1 MIKTWILGPCS
12 LENEKMYLETG
23 KYLSE
28 IMKGKNWVYKASFD
42 KANRSSIDGKRGIGL
57 KKTLDIFKKIKK
69 QIPNIKLTTDIHE
82 VWQVEQLSEVI
93 DIIQIPAFLC
103 RQTDLIVEC
112 ARHFNFINI
121 KKGQWMSPQNM
132 VKGVDKIRN
141 VNPDAQAWLT
151 ERGTQFGYTQLIV
164 DFGSV
169 NLFRQHFDAVI
180 FDITHSTQ
188 RLKPNGR
195 TGGDSK
201 LAEKYLLV
209 ADIFG
214 YDGVF
219 AEAHPN
225 PPLAYSDGDSQL
237 KLDKVKEI
245 INKAEDISK
254 IINIKYNY
262 E

>member
-12 LENEKMYLETG
+12 LENEKMFIETG
-23 KYLSE
+23 QYLSGL
-28 IMKGKNWVYKASFD
+28 MTGKDWIYKASFD

-57 KKTLDIFKKIKK
+57 DEAIRIFKTMKK
-69 QIPNIKLTTDIHE
+69 HVPGIRLTTDVHE
-82 VWQVEQLSEVI
+82 VWQVEKLAGVI

-112 ARHFNFINI
+112 ARHFNIVNI

-132 VKGVDKIRN
+132 VKGVDKIKKT
-141 VNPDAQAWLT
+141 NPDAKAWIT

-164 DFGSV
+164 DFGNV
-169 NLFRQHFDAVI
+169 DFLRQHYDAVI
-180 FDITHSTQ
+180 LDTTHSTQ

-201 LAEKYLLV
+201 LAEKYMMV

-214 YDGVF
+214 YDGIF
-219 AEAHPN
+219 AETHPN
-225 PPLAYSDGDSQL
+225 PPAAYSDGDSQI
-237 KLDKVKEI
+237 KLENIGEVIDKTEQ
-245 INKAEDISK
+245 ISK

-262 E
+262 A